1 MIRTIWTY
9 MVGAL
14 ATVVFG
20 GMAIIV
26 ARLATGRGGRICDW
40 APRVWGKTILWA
52 AGAKVKVEGL
62 ERLDRDEPRIM
73 VSNHQS
79 WFDVFA
85 LSAYLPVRFRFVAK
99 KELGR
104 IPIYGQAWKACGHV
118 SVDRGD
124 RAAAIES
131 LGQASEEVKD
141 LGLTMV
147 MFPEGTRS
155 PTGELQ
161 HFKKGA
167 FVLAIQLQI
176 PLVPIAI
183 VGSRAIMRK
192 GGRRVSSGE
201 ITIRIGDPISSE
213 GLAFRDRDALL
224 KQSHTAVAELMEGSE
239 VGSESPALRR

>member
-1 MIRTIWTY
+1 MIRTIWTVL
-9 MVGAL
+9 VGAL

-20 GMAIIV
+20 GSAIIM
-26 ARLATGRGGRICDW
+26 AYLSPSRGGPYCDW
-40 APRVWGKTILWA
+40 APKAWGKTILWA
-52 AGAKVKVEGL
+52 AGAKVKMEGL
-62 ERLDRDEPRIM
+62 ERLDRVGPQIM

-104 IPIYGQAWKACGHV
+104 IPIYGQAWRACGHV

-124 RAAAIES
+124 RSAAIEA
-131 LGQASEEVKD
+131 LAQASGEVKD

-161 HFKKGA
+161 RFKKGA

-176 PLVPIAI
+176 PLVPIGI

-192 GGRRVSSGE
+192 GGWKVRAGD
-201 ITIRIGDPISSE
+201 ITIRFGDPISSE
-213 GLAFRDRDALL
+213 GLAIRDRDALL
-224 KQSHTAVAELMEGSE
+224 KQSHAAVAELMEGNE
-239 VGSESPALRR
+239 VGPESPALRR

>member
-1 MIRTIWTY
+1 MIRTIWAY
-9 MVGAL
+9 MFGVL

-26 ARLATGRGGRICDW
+26 ATVATDRGDRFCDW
-40 APRVWGKTILWA
+40 APRAWGRTILWA
-52 AGAKVKVEGL
+52 AGAKVKVEGM
-62 ERLDRDEPRIM
+62 ERLDRGGPNIM

-104 IPIYGQAWKACGHV
+104 IPIYGHAWKACGHV

-124 RAAAIES
+124 RDAAIEA
-131 LGQASEEVKD
+131 LAQASEEVKD

-161 HFKKGA
+161 RFKKGA

-213 GLAFRDRDALL
+213 GLAFRDRDELL
-224 KQSHTAVAELMEGSE
+224 KQSHTAVAELME
-239 VGSESPALRR
+239 SPGLRR

>member
-1 MIRTIWTY
+1 VIRTIWTY
-9 MVGAL
+9 MVGVL
-14 ATVVFG
+14 ATVVIG

-26 ARLATGRGGRICDW
+26 AYLASDRGDRFCDW
-40 APRVWGKTILWA
+40 APRAWGRTILWA

-62 ERLDRDEPRIM
+62 ERLDPGEPRIM

-85 LSAYLPVRFRFVAK
+85 LTACLPVRFRFVAK

-104 IPIYGQAWKACGHV
+104 IPIYGRAWKACGHI

-124 RAAAIES
+124 RDAAIES
-131 LGQASEEVKD
+131 LGQASAEVKD

-213 GLAFRDRDALL
+213 GLAFQDRDALL
-224 KQSHTAVAELMEGSE
+224 EQSHAAVTELM
-239 VGSESPALRR
+239 ESPALRR

>member
-1 MIRTIWTY
+1 
-9 MVGAL
+9 
-14 ATVVFG
+14 
-20 GMAIIV
+20 
-26 ARLATGRGGRICDW
+26 
-40 APRVWGKTILWA
+40 
-52 AGAKVKVEGL
+52 
-62 ERLDRDEPRIM
+62 M

-85 LSAYLPVRFRFVAK
+85 LCAHLPVGFRFVAK

-104 IPIYGQAWKACGHV
+104 IPIYGRAWEACGHV

-124 RAAAIES
+124 RDAAIES
-131 LGQASEEVKD
+131 LGQASEEVKE

-161 HFKKGA
+161 PFKKGA

-192 GGRRVSSGE
+192 GGWRVSSGE
-201 ITIRIGDPISSE
+201 VTIRVGDAISSE
-213 GLAFRDRDALL
+213 GLAFRDRDELL
-224 KQSHTAVAELMEGSE
+224 KQSHTAVAELM
-239 VGSESPALRR
+239 VSPVLRR

>member
-1 MIRTIWTY
+1 MIRTIWTC

-14 ATVVFG
+14 TTVVFG

-26 ARLATGRGGRICDW
+26 TTVATDRGDRFCDW
-40 APRVWGKTILWA
+40 APRAWGKAILWA
-52 AGAKVKVEGL
+52 AGAKVTVEGM
-62 ERLDRDEPRIM
+62 ERLDRGGPRIM

-85 LSAYLPVRFRFVAK
+85 LWAHLPVGFRFVAK

-104 IPIYGQAWKACGHV
+104 IPIYGRAWKACGHV

-124 RAAAIES
+124 RDAAIES
-131 LGQASEEVKD
+131 LGQASEEVKE

-161 HFKKGA
+161 PFKKGA

-192 GGRRVSSGE
+192 GGWRVSSGE
-201 ITIRIGDPISSE
+201 VTIRVGDAISSE
-213 GLAFRDRDALL
+213 GLAFRDRDELV
-224 KQSHTAVAELMEGSE
+224 KQGHAAVAQLM
-239 VGSESPALRR
+239 VSPVLRR

>member
-1 MIRTIWTY
+1 

-14 ATVVFG
+14 TTVVFG

-26 ARLATGRGGRICDW
+26 ASVATDRGDRFCDW
-40 APRVWGKTILWA
+40 APRAWGKAILWA
-52 AGAKVKVEGL
+52 AGVKVTVEGM
-62 ERLDRDEPRIM
+62 ERLDRGGPRIM

-85 LSAYLPVRFRFVAK
+85 LCAHLPVRFRFVAK

-104 IPIYGQAWKACGHV
+104 IPIYGRAWKACGHV

-124 RAAAIES
+124 RDAAIES
-131 LGQASEEVKD
+131 LGQASEEVKE

-161 HFKKGA
+161 PFKKGA

-176 PLVPIAI
+176 PLVPIAV

-192 GGRRVSSGE
+192 GGWRVSSGE
-201 ITIRIGDPISSE
+201 ITLRVGDAISSE
-213 GLAFRDRDALL
+213 GLAFEDRDELVE
-224 KQSHTAVAELMEGSE
+224 QSHTAVAQLL
-239 VGSESPALRR
+239 ESPGLRR